1 MQYVTTYW
9 TPLRQDAAPLGP
21 EYAGGFQTR
30 KPGRSL
36 HGISRFGN
44 FVAVGEFRLIT
55 RQRRICAFVEKHV
68 TRGVGA

>member
-1 MQYVTTYW
+1 M
-9 TPLRQDAAPLGP
+9 GP